1 MLIASSEMPE
11 RIGLCDRIVV
21 LRQGR
26 TVAEFPGGADER
38 EVLAAGSQVGR
49 SACGMKPMNEA
60 APIRAPAPAPAGAW
74 RGIDLFAIA
83 VRFQSVI
90 GLVVVAIGEIIFS
103 PRRHRLI
110 LFLAP
115 DNMANIV
122 RAVSETGIIAV
133 GMTFVIITAGIDLSV
148 GALLSLSSV
157 LTATIMTTEGWGLIA
172 TVLIVVACGAAFGAM
187 QGVISTR
194 FRLEPF
200 IVTLAGLQVA
210 RGLALVISNN
220 QYINISYG
228 NGPGLA
234 PPVFAILG
242 DRLFNNIVPVA
253 TLVFVVVATI
263 ATSVLNFTRFG
274 RYVFAVGGNE
284 RAARLSGVP
293 VTLVKISVYAI
304 TGLVSAIA
312 GIVHAGQFNFG
323 SANDGTGYKL
333 VAIAAVVIGGTSLFG
348 GSGSMVGT
356 VAGAVMLGAL
366 ANVLQL
372 NNINAALQLLA
383 TGAIIVARRGASISR
398 PSPRGIGPL
407 NEGDATQWSRP
418 VSGDSRQLGRR
429 RPTQP
434 RERLHGSIILEDSRG
449 ARARRGRGGAAG
461 GRGLCRAPRQGMRQ
475 GRQVRHRLLAGQQR
489 GALSGA
495 RQRGS

>member
-1 MLIASSEMPE
+1 LTQA
-11 RIGLCDRIVV
+11 V
-21 LRQGR
+21 
-26 TVAEFPGGADER
+26 R
-38 EVLAAGSQVGR
+38 E
-49 SACGMKPMNEA
+49 
-60 APIRAPAPAPAGAW
+60 APA
-74 RGIDLFAIA
+74 RRLDLLAVA

-90 GLVVVAIGEIIFS
+90 GLIVVAIGGVIFS
-103 PRRHRLI
+103 PRRHGMI
-110 LFLAP
+110 LFLQP

-157 LTATIMTTEGWGLIA
+157 LTATIMTSGWSLIPTLLA
-172 TVLIVVACGAAFGAM
+172 VLACGSAFGAM

-210 RGLALVISNN
+210 RGLALVISGN

-234 PPVFAILG
+234 PQVFAILG
-242 DRLFNNIVPVA
+242 DRLFNNTVPVA
-253 TLVFVVVATI
+253 TLVFVVVAI
-263 ATSVLNFTRFG
+263 FAIFVLNFTRFG

-293 VTLVKISVYAI
+293 VTAVKVAVYAI
-304 TGLVSAIA
+304 TGLVSGIA

-323 SANDGTGYKL
+323 SANDGTGYEL
-333 VAIAAVVIGGTSLFG
+333 TAIASVVIGGTSLFG
-348 GSGSMVGT
+348 GAGSLIGT

-383 TGAIIVARRGASISR
+383 TGAIIVLAAVLQS
-398 PSPRGIGPL
+398 L
-407 NEGDATQWSRP
+407 
-418 VSGDSRQLGRR
+418 VRR
-429 RPTQP
+429 REGF
-434 RERLHGSIILEDSRG
+434 R
-449 ARARRGRGGAAG
+449 
-461 GRGLCRAPRQGMRQ
+461 
-475 GRQVRHRLLAGQQR
+475 
-489 GALSGA
+489 
-495 RQRGS
+495 

>member
-1 MLIASSEMPE
+1 MSDGARLDAS
-11 RIGLCDRIVV
+11 
-21 LRQGR
+21 
-26 TVAEFPGGADER
+26 ANA
-38 EVLAAGSQVGR
+38 
-49 SACGMKPMNEA
+49 K
-60 APIRAPAPAPAGAW
+60 RAPARRVDP
-74 RGIDLFAIA
+74 LAIA

-90 GLVVVAIGEIIFS
+90 GLVLVTIGGVIFS
-103 PRRHRLI
+103 PRRHGLI

-115 DNMANIV
+115 DNIANIV

-157 LTATIMTTEGWGLIA
+157 LTATIMTAGGWSLPTTLLTVIA
-172 TVLIVVACGAAFGAM
+172 AGAAFGAA
-187 QGVISTR
+187 QGLISTR

-200 IVTLAGLQVA
+200 IVTLAGLQIA

-228 NGPGLA
+228 VGPGLA
-234 PPVFAILG
+234 PPVFSILG
-242 DRLFNNIVPVA
+242 ERLFDNIVPVA
-253 TLVFVVVATI
+253 TLVFVVVAAI
-263 ATSVLNFTRFG
+263 ATFVLNFTRFG

-293 VTLVKISVYAI
+293 VTTVKIAVYAI

-323 SANDGTGYKL
+323 SANDGTGYEL
-333 VAIAAVVIGGTSLFG
+333 TAIAAVVIGGTSLFG
-348 GSGSMVGT
+348 GAGSMVGT

-383 TGAIIVARRGASISR
+383 TGAIIVLAAVLQSLVRRR
-398 PSPRGIGPL
+398 
-407 NEGDATQWSRP
+407 EG
-418 VSGDSRQLGRR
+418 LGR
-429 RPTQP
+429 
-434 RERLHGSIILEDSRG
+434 
-449 ARARRGRGGAAG
+449 
-461 GRGLCRAPRQGMRQ
+461 
-475 GRQVRHRLLAGQQR
+475 
-489 GALSGA
+489 
-495 RQRGS
+495 

>member
-1 MLIASSEMPE
+1 MN
-11 RIGLCDRIVV
+11 D
-21 LRQGR
+21 
-26 TVAEFPGGADER
+26 VAAMR
-38 EVLAAGSQVGR
+38 EH
-49 SACGMKPMNEA
+49 
-60 APIRAPAPAPAGAW
+60 APARPAP
-74 RGIDLFAIA
+74 RRRLDFFAIA

-90 GLVVVAIGEIIFS
+90 GLALVAIGGVIFS
-103 PRRHRLI
+103 PRRHGLI

-157 LTATIMTTEGWGLIA
+157 LTATIMTTAGWGLIP
-172 TVLIVVACGAAFGAM
+172 TLLVVVACVAAFGAA

-228 NGPGLA
+228 DGPGLA
-234 PPVFAILG
+234 PPIFSVLG
-242 DRLFNNIVPVA
+242 DRLFNNTVPVA
-253 TLVFVVVATI
+253 TLVFVVVAVI
-263 ATSVLNFTRFG
+263 ATFVLNFTRFG

-293 VTLVKISVYAI
+293 VTLVKIA
-304 TGLVSAIA
+304 GLVSAIA

-323 SANDGTGYKL
+323 SANDGTGYEL
-333 VAIAAVVIGGTSLFG
+333 TAIAAVVIGGTSLFG
-348 GSGSMVGT
+348 GAGSMVGT
-356 VAGAVMLGAL
+356 VAGAIMLGAL

-383 TGAIIVARRGASISR
+383 TGAIIVLAAVLQSLVRRR
-398 PSPRGIGPL
+398 
-407 NEGDATQWSRP
+407 EG
-418 VSGDSRQLGRR
+418 LGR
-429 RPTQP
+429 
-434 RERLHGSIILEDSRG
+434 
-449 ARARRGRGGAAG
+449 
-461 GRGLCRAPRQGMRQ
+461 
-475 GRQVRHRLLAGQQR
+475 
-489 GALSGA
+489 
-495 RQRGS
+495 

>member
-1 MLIASSEMPE
+1 MNDAATLVKSAS
-11 RIGLCDRIVV
+11 
-21 LRQGR
+21 GR
-26 TVAEFPGGADER
+26 P
-38 EVLAAGSQVGR
+38 
-49 SACGMKPMNEA
+49 
-60 APIRAPAPAPAGAW
+60 APIR
-74 RGIDLFAIA
+74 RLDFFAVA

-90 GLVVVAIGEIIFS
+90 GLILVVIGGVIFS
-103 PRRHRLI
+103 PRRHGSI

-115 DNMANIV
+115 DNIANIV
-122 RAVSETGIIAV
+122 RAISETGIIAV

-157 LTATIMTTEGWGLIA
+157 LTATIMTTWGWGLAPTLLFVMI
-172 TVLIVVACGAAFGAM
+172 CGALFGCT

-228 NGPGLA
+228 DGPGLA
-234 PPVFAILG
+234 PPNFSVLG
-242 DRLFNNIVPVA
+242 DRLFDNTVPVA
-253 TLVFVVVATI
+253 TLVFLVVAI
-263 ATSVLNFTRFG
+263 VAIFVLNFTRFG

-304 TGLVSAIA
+304 TGLVSGIA

-323 SANDGTGYKL
+323 SANDGTGYEL
-333 VAIAAVVIGGTSLFG
+333 TAIAAVVIGGTSLFG
-348 GSGSMVGT
+348 GSGSMIGT
-356 VAGAVMLGAL
+356 IAGAVMLGAL

-383 TGAIIVARRGASISR
+383 TGAIIVVAAVLQSLVRRR
-398 PSPRGIGPL
+398 
-407 NEGDATQWSRP
+407 EG
-418 VSGDSRQLGRR
+418 LGR
-429 RPTQP
+429 
-434 RERLHGSIILEDSRG
+434 
-449 ARARRGRGGAAG
+449 
-461 GRGLCRAPRQGMRQ
+461 
-475 GRQVRHRLLAGQQR
+475 
-489 GALSGA
+489 
-495 RQRGS
+495 

>member
-1 MLIASSEMPE
+1 MTQA
-11 RIGLCDRIVV
+11 V
-21 LRQGR
+21 
-26 TVAEFPGGADER
+26 R
-38 EVLAAGSQVGR
+38 EPV
-49 SACGMKPMNEA
+49 A
-60 APIRAPAPAPAGAW
+60 APSKARLDPLAV
-74 RGIDLFAIA
+74 A

-90 GLVVVAIGEIIFS
+90 GLIVVALGGVIFS
-103 PRRHRLI
+103 PRRHGMI
-110 LFLAP
+110 LFLQP
-115 DNMANIV
+115 DNVANIV

-157 LTATIMTTEGWGLIA
+157 LTATIMTSGWSLLP
-172 TVLIVVACGAAFGAM
+172 TLLFVVACGAAFGAA

-228 NGPGLA
+228 DGPGLA

-242 DRLFNNIVPVA
+242 DRLFNNTVPVA
-253 TLVFVVVATI
+253 TLVFVVVAVI
-263 ATSVLNFTRFG
+263 AVFVLNFTRFG

-293 VTLVKISVYAI
+293 VTMVKVSVYAI
-304 TGLVSAIA
+304 TGFVSGIA

-323 SANDGTGYKL
+323 SANDGTGYEL
-333 VAIAAVVIGGTSLFG
+333 TAIASVVIGGTSLFG
-348 GSGSMVGT
+348 GAGSLIGT

-366 ANVLQL
+366 ANILQL

-383 TGAIIVARRGASISR
+383 TGAIIVLAAVLQS
-398 PSPRGIGPL
+398 L
-407 NEGDATQWSRP
+407 
-418 VSGDSRQLGRR
+418 VRR
-429 RPTQP
+429 REGF
-434 RERLHGSIILEDSRG
+434 R
-449 ARARRGRGGAAG
+449 
-461 GRGLCRAPRQGMRQ
+461 
-475 GRQVRHRLLAGQQR
+475 
-489 GALSGA
+489 
-495 RQRGS
+495 